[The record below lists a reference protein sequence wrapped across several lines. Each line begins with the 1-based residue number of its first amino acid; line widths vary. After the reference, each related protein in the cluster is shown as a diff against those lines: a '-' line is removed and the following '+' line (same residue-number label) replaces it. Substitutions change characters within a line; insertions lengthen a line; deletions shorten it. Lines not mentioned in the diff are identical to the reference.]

1 MDSITNELK
10 HIRSLEKHLYPKGF
24 CFFKKKK
31 QQKCMGE
38 ENFQKLKGPYAVFPL
53 NWLTYEM
60 FYQGKQ
66 ILMDF
71 LW

>member
-1 MDSITNELK
+1 
-10 HIRSLEKHLYPKGF
+10 
-24 CFFKKKK
+24 
-31 QQKCMGE
+31 MGE
-38 ENFQKLKGPYAVFPL
+38 ENFQKLKGPCAVFPL